1 MAGAE
6 PFRAD
11 GTGERGEVAVLCV
24 HGLTSTPQMIRPV
37 AEHLAG
43 LGYAVRAPL
52 LPGHGTTW
60 QLLNRTRYA
69 DWLGAVEQVAH
80 ELADAHRA
88 VVAVGVSLGGALVT
102 DLALTRP
109 GVVDGLVLVNP
120 AFAATDWRLRPLPLT
135 KHVLPSMPGLAND
148 IRRAEGPRELAYSRL
163 PLKAFHS
170 FVEQWPQL
178 LSRLPQLT
186 LPVLLARSAHD
197 NVVPP
202 LSGERFLEQVGSR
215 DVTQLLLANSAH
227 VATLDHDADLLLQAT
242 VDFVERVTRTPEH
255 GGQP

>member
-11 GTGERGEVAVLCV
+11 GSGERGQVGVLCV

-60 QLLNRTRYA
+60 QLMNRTRYA
-69 DWLGAVEQVAH
+69 DWLGVVEQSAY
-80 ELADAHRA
+80 ELQEGKRA

-102 DLALTRP
+102 DLALTHP
-109 GVVDGLVLVNP
+109 GLVDGLVLVNP
-120 AFAATDWRLRPLPLT
+120 AFAATDPRLVTLPVV
-135 KHVLPSMPGLAND
+135 KHLVPSLAGLAND
-148 IRRAEGPRELAYSRL
+148 IRRSEGPRELAYDRL

-170 FVEQWPQL
+170 FVQQWPQL

-186 LPVLLARSAHD
+186 VPVLLARSAHD
-197 NVVPP
+197 AVVPP
-202 LSGERFLEQVGSR
+202 LSGERFLDRVGSR
-215 DVTQLLLANSAH
+215 DVTQLLLPNSAH
-227 VATLDHDADLLLQAT
+227 VATLDHDADLLLGAT
-242 VDFVERVTRTPEH
+242 AEFVERVTAGESP
-255 GGQP
+255 P

>member
-11 GTGERGEVAVLCV
+11 GSGERAEVAVLCV

-43 LGYAVRAPL
+43 QGYAVHAPL

-60 QLLNRTRYA
+60 QQMNRTRYA
-69 DWLGAVEQVAH
+69 DWLGVVEQSAF
-80 ELADAHRA
+80 ELADSHRS

-102 DLALTRP
+102 DLALTHP
-109 GVVDGLVLVNP
+109 GMVDGLVLVNP
-120 AFAATDWRLRPLPLT
+120 AFAATDWRLRLLPVL
-135 KHVLPSMPGLAND
+135 KHALPSMAGLAGD
-148 IRRAEGPRELAYSRL
+148 IRRTGGPTELAYDRL

-178 LSRLPQLT
+178 VSRLPQLT
-186 LPVLLARSAHD
+186 EPVLLARSAHD
-197 NVVPP
+197 AVVPP
-202 LSGERFLEQVGSR
+202 LSGERFLEHVGSR

-227 VATLDHDADLLLQAT
+227 VATLDHDVDLLLGAT
-242 VDFVERVTRTPEH
+242 SDFIERVTRQGDRER
-255 GGQP
+255 